1 MKSKYIYISI
11 LLGGLTLSGCE
22 DFLDQNNTTSLNQE
36 SFFDSDAAILAATAP
51 LYNYVWASF
60 NEKFY
65 YGMGDGRA
73 NNITAQWS
81 SYIYPYTNMNETSLS
96 EGLDGAW
103 GSLYSVVAQSN
114 NTINNII
121 DFSANTVSESAK
133 QQGIAEARFMRG
145 TAYWYLGSLWGAA
158 ILYENT
164 SSLVNNYVVPA
175 HRRTDVFEFAIRDL
189 EYAAKYLPKSS
200 GTRGRLTQASA
211 YGMLSRIYLS
221 MAGVTTNGAY
231 DGSNIVT
238 DFNRGTR
245 NTYYLDLAA
254 KAAQQVI
261 GNSAYGLMDN
271 YGDLFLIE
279 NNNCKETL
287 FQLQWLQGSTDAI
300 GWGGNQAITA
310 FFGWSTM
317 VSDGTNWGGATCCSW
332 DLFNEYDAQDVVRK
346 HHSVASYGEFYP
358 EMNVKGGG
366 YTYGVTETASTNG
379 ANIKKYVVGT
389 NDDNGVSFKQSSGIN
404 THMLRLSEVYL
415 NLAEAVLGN
424 NSSTSDVTAL
434 SYYNQVRTRAGMPT
448 KSSITYEDLRY
459 ERRVEFAFE
468 GLYWFDL
475 LRRAYYQQQEVI
487 NYLNNQ
493 NRNAGYS
500 YDSEL
505 GAYEISAS
513 YVAPG
518 KGVAIATSK
527 SLTLPVSDVDQN
539 KNFYLKSNANGELDT
554 VDYSFGDKEV
564 NTEDLYN

>member
-1 MKSKYIYISI
+1 MVA
-11 LLGGLTLSGCE
+11 
-22 DFLDQNNTTSLNQE
+22 DRTS
-36 SFFDSDAAILAATAP
+36 
-51 LYNYVWASF
+51 
-60 NEKFY
+60 
-65 YGMGDGRA
+65 
-73 NNITAQWS
+73 
-81 SYIYPYTNMNETSLS
+81 
-96 EGLDGAW
+96 
-103 GSLYSVVAQSN
+103 
-114 NTINNII
+114 
-121 DFSANTVSESAK
+121 
-133 QQGIAEARFMRG
+133 
-145 TAYWYLGSLWGAA
+145 
-158 ILYENT
+158 
-164 SSLVNNYVVPA
+164 
-175 HRRTDVFEFAIRDL
+175 
-189 EYAAKYLPKSS
+189 
-200 GTRGRLTQASA
+200 
-211 YGMLSRIYLS
+211 
-221 MAGVTTNGAY
+221 
-231 DGSNIVT
+231 
-238 DFNRGTR
+238 
-245 NTYYLDLAA
+245 
-254 KAAQQVI
+254 
-261 GNSAYGLMDN
+261 
-271 YGDLFLIE
+271 
-279 NNNCKETL
+279 
-287 FQLQWLQGSTDAI
+287 
-300 GWGGNQAITA
+300 
-310 FFGWSTM
+310 
-317 VSDGTNWGGATCCSW
+317 WGGAACCSW